1 MYENLVAFLLG
12 KKTELSEEELN
23 EFMELLVRAIDVEE
37 EYSTLEKQ
45 SVIEN
50 IVNSVAVED
59 QNERVIIS
67 NAIENILEF
76 DTNAT
81 ESEESDNQDI
91 FVDKSRDELPLKQR
105 KVKRGNFGNRS
116 ESSIKKEEL
125 KAHLENSVIDVEEKQ
140 EKIDIQE
147 DNCDNAKRVKPSENI
162 AEETEKPSKIFGN
175 KGESLAFEFDIGDLE
190 ENHQDGPSF
199 SFKLDE
205 S

>member
-23 EFMELLVRAIDVEE
+23 EFMELLVKALDVEE

-76 DTNAT
+76 DNAAT
-81 ESEESDNQDI
+81 ESEESDNHDI
-91 FVDKSRDELPLKQR
+91 FVDKSRDDLPLKQR
-105 KVKRGNFGNRS
+105 KVKRGKFGNKS
-116 ESSIKKEEL
+116 EISMKKEEETTKL
-125 KAHLENSVIDVEEKQ
+125 EHTECDVHEEHIDSSKKMKPNEVLADKA
-140 EKIDIQE
+140 
-147 DNCDNAKRVKPSENI
+147 
-162 AEETEKPSKIFGN
+162 EKPSKIFGT
-175 KGESLAFEFDIGDLE
+175 KGESLTFDFDIGELE

-199 SFKLDE
+199 SFNLDE